1 MIFWCKLGFMTIYQ
15 LKIKFQNILR
25 PLVKQLHLLGV
36 SANSITILAIGLSVM
51 TGLLLTQY
59 ALFGL
64 LPLVLLIRMALNAM
78 DGMLAREHNMQTP
91 LGAVLNELGDVVS
104 DAFLYLPFATVAGF
118 TPSIIALIVTLS
130 IITEMAGVIGLQI
143 GASRRYDGPCGKSDR
158 AFIFGCIAL
167 LLSLGFSMEYYGTFI
182 EFALMVLLWVTI
194 VNRAKKALNEVSC
207 S

>member
-1 MIFWCKLGFMTIYQ
+1 MTIYQ
-15 LKIKFQNILR
+15 LKIQFQNILR
-25 PLVKQLHLLGV
+25 PLVKKLHLLGV
-36 SANSITILAIGLSVM
+36 SANSITILAIGLSM
-51 TGLLLTQY
+51 MMGILLTKY

-64 LPLVLLIRMALNAM
+64 LPFVLLIRMALNAM

-91 LGAVLNELGDVVS
+91 LGAVLNELGDVLS

-118 TPSIIALIVTLS
+118 TPSIIVLIVALS

-167 LLSLGFSMEYYGTFI
+167 LLSLGFSMEHYGAFI

>member
-1 MIFWCKLGFMTIYQ
+1 MTIYQ
-15 LKIKFQNILR
+15 LKIQFQNILR
-25 PLVKQLHLLGV
+25 PLVKKLHLLGV
-36 SANSITILAIGLSVM
+36 SANSITILAIGLSM
-51 TGLLLTQY
+51 MMGILLTQY

-64 LPLVLLIRMALNAM
+64 LPFVLLIRMALNAM
-78 DGMLAREHNMQTP
+78 DGMLAKEHNMQTP
-91 LGAVLNELGDVVS
+91 LGAVLNELGDVLS
-104 DAFLYLPFATVAGF
+104 DVFLYLPFATVAGF
-118 TPSIIALIVTLS
+118 TPSIIAFIVALS

-167 LLSLGFSMEYYGTFI
+167 LLSLGFSMEHYGAFI

>member
-1 MIFWCKLGFMTIYQ
+1 
-15 LKIKFQNILR
+15 
-25 PLVKQLHLLGV
+25 GV

>member
-1 MIFWCKLGFMTIYQ
+1 MTIYQ
-15 LKIKFQNILR
+15 LKIQFQNILR
-25 PLVKQLHLLGV
+25 PLVKKLHLLGV
-36 SANSITILAIGLSVM
+36 SANSITILAIGLSM
-51 TGLLLTQY
+51 MMGILLTQY

-64 LPLVLLIRMALNAM
+64 LPFVLLIRMALNAM

-91 LGAVLNELGDVVS
+91 LGAVLNELGDVLS
-104 DAFLYLPFATVAGF
+104 DVFLYLPFATVAGF
-118 TPSIIALIVTLS
+118 TPSIIALIVALS
-130 IITEMAGVIGLQI
+130 IITEMAGVVGLQI

-167 LLSLGFSMEYYGTFI
+167 LLSLGFSMEHYGTFI